1 MRTFFSVLFFGTCVC
16 VVHAQSTDIFLENLA
31 RDHGFTGQDMEEML
45 HSRKNI
51 NSATRDD
58 LEIAGFLTPYQ
69 IASLLD
75 HRERYGLFFSW
86 AEIFLIPG
94 FTGEVSDLL
103 PLFFTLE
110 QHKAPRKT
118 DLRSLARYGKH
129 TVLMQTR
136 TRFPRAEEY
145 SPVTAREYLARPNT
159 RYLGIP
165 WYRYGRYAFSYYDR
179 LRCGITL
186 ESDPGERAV
195 ADFLSFH
202 ISLQG
207 PGALKSLVAGDFR
220 ARFGQG
226 LMLWNG
232 TRFGKASSTSSLC
245 NNEMGLTPYTSR
257 DENLFFR
264 GVGATFRHRYFEL
277 SVFASARALDARI
290 TDEGFTSLVTTGYHR
305 TPLETEKKNALF
317 AWAAGANLSCT
328 GEGWKAGV
336 TALGYGYDRQDA
348 GKITYYNAYKN
359 RSVPFGGISADF
371 SLRWR
376 SLRFFSETA
385 VDAGFV
391 PAVLAGILCY
401 GRNGNRAGVLLRCF
415 SPSFTTAYGAALGR
429 NSTSSNE
436 FSLQLTG
443 DLVLQRSWKL
453 DGSLWFW
460 LFPKAR
466 YLCREPSYGWEG
478 RVQLYSGD
486 QMISLRQ
493 QRSLSDKG
501 VTDRQSLRL
510 QCGLPL
516 NGLLGLRFRADG
528 VHCLLPGKVND
539 WGYAVYAEMTC
550 GGAGKKFGGSFRV
563 SYFNTGSWDSR
574 IYMYESDVLY
584 GFSVPAL
591 YGKGFRSYI
600 NMRYA
605 PFQSLDLWV
614 RFACTAGGS
623 FSCESK
629 VQVRFRF

>member
-69 IASLLD
+69 IASLLE
-75 HRERYGLFFSW
+75 HSERDGLFFSW

-232 TRFGKASSTSSLC
+232 TRFGKASSTSSL
-245 NNEMGLTPYTSR
+245 
-257 DENLFFR
+257 
-264 GVGATFRHRYFEL
+264 
-277 SVFASARALDARI
+277 
-290 TDEGFTSLVTTGYHR
+290 
-305 TPLETEKKNALF
+305 
-317 AWAAGANLSCT
+317 
-328 GEGWKAGV
+328 
-336 TALGYGYDRQDA
+336 
-348 GKITYYNAYKN
+348 
-359 RSVPFGGISADF
+359 
-371 SLRWR
+371 
-376 SLRFFSETA
+376 
-385 VDAGFV
+385 
-391 PAVLAGILCY
+391 
-401 GRNGNRAGVLLRCF
+401 
-415 SPSFTTAYGAALGR
+415 
-429 NSTSSNE
+429 
-436 FSLQLTG
+436 
-443 DLVLQRSWKL
+443 
-453 DGSLWFW
+453 
-460 LFPKAR
+460 
-466 YLCREPSYGWEG
+466 
-478 RVQLYSGD
+478 
-486 QMISLRQ
+486 
-493 QRSLSDKG
+493 
-501 VTDRQSLRL
+501 
-510 QCGLPL
+510 
-516 NGLLGLRFRADG
+516 
-528 VHCLLPGKVND
+528 
-539 WGYAVYAEMTC
+539 
-550 GGAGKKFGGSFRV
+550 
-563 SYFNTGSWDSR
+563 
-574 IYMYESDVLY
+574 
-584 GFSVPAL
+584 
-591 YGKGFRSYI
+591 
-600 NMRYA
+600 
-605 PFQSLDLWV
+605 
-614 RFACTAGGS
+614 
-623 FSCESK
+623 
-629 VQVRFRF
+629 